1 MTVEVHII
9 ERQRHFGFGIL
20 EVTKRLE
27 LLWMLAQRQISSR
40 YRQML
45 LGVFWAA
52 LEPLGQLI
60 MLTLVFGFLLKV
72 DTAGYPYPLFAFAGL
87 TGWWLFSRNLMAVA
101 SSLQDNMG
109 LISKVYFPRLILPLA
124 ASMKELFDMAVMVGL
139 LLVVATTYGYLPGLK
154 VVLIVP
160 LLLFAALFSL
170 GLGLWL
176 ASLMVRF
183 RDIRPMLGLILQAGM
198 YATPILYSP
207 ALVPERFQFAYQ
219 LNPMFWVVELS
230 RWALLD
236 KPVAI
241 TAPFYW
247 SLGIST
253 LILASGLLVFSVTEK
268 MAVDVQ

>member
-1 MTVEVHII
+1 MTVEVRVI
-9 ERQRHFGFGIL
+9 ENQKQFGFGIL
-20 EVTKRLE
+20 EVCARHE
-27 LLWMLAQRQISSR
+27 LLWMLSQRQIASR

-52 LEPLGQLI
+52 LEPLGQLL

-72 DTAGYPYPLFAFAGL
+72 DTGGYPYPLFAFAGL
-87 TGWWLFSRNLMAVA
+87 TGWWLFSRNLLAVA
-101 SSLQDNMG
+101 GSLQDNMG

-124 ASMKELFDMAVMVGL
+124 ASTKELFDIAIMLAL
-139 LLVVATTYGYLPGLK
+139 LLVVAMVYGYFPGIK

-160 LLLFAALFSL
+160 LLLFAALLSL
-170 GLGLWL
+170 GMGLWL

-207 ALVPERFQFAYQ
+207 TLVPERFQFFYQ
-219 LNPMFWVVELS
+219 LNPMYWVVELS

-236 KPVAI
+236 QVVMI
-241 TAPFYW
+241 SSSFYW
-247 SLGIST
+247 SLVISA
-253 LILASGLLVFSVTEK
+253 LIIVSGLLIFSATEK
-268 MAVDVQ
+268 VVVDVQ

>member
-1 MTVEVHII
+1 MTTDIRVI
-9 ERQRHFGFGIL
+9 ENHNRFGFGIL
-20 EVTKRLE
+20 DVLERRE
-27 LLWMLAQRQISSR
+27 LLAMLSHRQIVSR

-52 LEPLGQLI
+52 LEPLGQLV

-101 SSLQDNMG
+101 GSLQDNMG

-124 ASMKELFDMAVMVGL
+124 ASIKELFDMAVMACL
-139 LLVVATTYGYLPGLK
+139 LLIVAMVYGYFPGLK
-154 VVLIVP
+154 GLFIVP
-160 LLLFAALFSL
+160 LLLYAALLSL

-183 RDIRPMLGLILQAGM
+183 RDIRPMLALILQAGM

-236 KPVAI
+236 KSVII
-241 TAPFYW
+241 TDPFYW
-247 SLGIST
+247 SIGISV
-253 LILASGLLVFSVTEK
+253 LILAGGLLVFSATEK
-268 MAVDVQ
+268 NVVDIQ